1 MANLNK
7 KTHSDKREPRRLTS
21 VHELRNDDSF
31 ESNERNETS
40 MSKTNSSTAKDGA
53 FKMPE
58 VPTTVTRKS
67 KGKASQTNKISN
79 ESEVPTTSAQKSRGK
94 AQRTNRNSN
103 ESAEPHEDLVVTVQ
117 IDPVFDDDDEPNFY
131 SMANPN
137 ESNVSPGSSPT
148 TQRESSPQPEYQRT
162 RKSTSTSTK
171 PKKSDKANKKS
182 KEPATSE
189 EVDAEDRNTEEVDNT
204 SNRRT
209 TRTSATTSS
218 KSKAPS
224 KAKPKAKK
232 SVESSDRI
240 AEVES
245 DDEQNTS
252 RDSSASTES
261 VEPRRSSRERITP
274 YYLVDRRTLLSKI
287 SSSSGKKNIRKR
299 NTDAPKTA
307 PQLSTRDDESE
318 PPSKKLRSLPS
329 KTTRPTTSNQ
339 SVISSKSA
347 KSSRT
352 TQSGKSGARYSD
364 NNAANIRKFLVGAT
378 EKRLNNSKWWKD
390 IFDVTRKNT
399 NTQEDATYMHT
410 ADGIIGMF

>member
-148 TQRESSPQPEYQRT
+148 IQRESSPQPEYQRT

-224 KAKPKAKK
+224 KAKPKAK